1 LVDIDTGGNPALPR
15 SRRLSGIG
23 LHVIAE
29 NKKLDNHRTEV
40 VLSTCGHLEV
50 YTDRYF
56 VLTGDIYDGFTSVE
70 SRPTVVRTVQNNYL
84 SERQKFSFTD
94 Q

>member
-1 LVDIDTGGNPALPR
+1 
-15 SRRLSGIG
+15 
-23 LHVIAE
+23 
-29 NKKLDNHRTEV
+29 